1 MWPGRFIAGNSI
13 QHVLPVAKR
22 VLDNTKWPIINYA
35 IEHTSLP
42 EGVFHEH
49 MQLIKHLD
57 YHYKIAIK
65 VSSFGFDEDLIDALV
80 EKCVGKNIRVIIDA
94 EDNIHHD
101 QYQDISNHVMQKH
114 NKYIPYVVKTYQMY
128 RKDGL
133 ETLER
138 DLIDSRINNYHLGI
152 KMVRGAY
159 YHAEKKD
166 GHLFTEKHLTDE
178 SYNKGILTIGQNNV
192 NTYTILATHNFD
204 SVRLGYMYNRYAK
217 RRVFEFAH
225 LMGIQ
230 EENYQGLVDLGQK
243 INVYIPYGPYRQ
255 MLPYLTRR
263 LYENIDMIRYMK

>member
-80 EKCVGKNIRVIIDA
+80 EKFVGKNFRVIIDA

-138 DLIDSRINNYHLGI
+138 DLIDSRIKDYHLGI

-225 LMGIQ
+225 LMGMQ

>member
-65 VSSFGFDEDLIDALV
+65 VSSFGFDEDLINALV

-101 QYQDISNHVMQKH
+101 QYQDISNYIMQKH

-138 DLIDSRINNYHLGI
+138 DLIDSRIKDYHLGI

-204 SVRLGYMYNRYAK
+204 SVRLGYMYNQYAK

-225 LMGIQ
+225 LMGMQ
-230 EENYQGLVDLGQK
+230 EENYQGLVDIGQK

>member
-101 QYQDISNHVMQKH
+101 QYQHISNHVMQKH

-225 LMGIQ
+225 LMGMQ

>member
-80 EKCVGKNIRVIIDA
+80 EKCVGKNNRVIIDA

-225 LMGIQ
+225 LMGMQ

>member
-138 DLIDSRINNYHLGI
+138 DLIDSRIKDYHLGI

-204 SVRLGYMYNRYAK
+204 SVRLGYMYNQYAK

-225 LMGIQ
+225 LMGMQ

>member
-101 QYQDISNHVMQKH
+101 QYQDISNYIMQKH

-225 LMGIQ
+225 LMGMQ

>member
-101 QYQDISNHVMQKH
+101 HYQDISNYIMQKH

-204 SVRLGYMYNRYAK
+204 SVRLGYMYNQYAK

-225 LMGIQ
+225 LMGMQ

>member
-101 QYQDISNHVMQKH
+101 QYQDISNYIMQKH

-204 SVRLGYMYNRYAK
+204 SVRLGYMYNQYAK

-225 LMGIQ
+225 LMGMQ

>member
-65 VSSFGFDEDLIDALV
+65 VSSFGFDEDLINALV

-101 QYQDISNHVMQKH
+101 QYQDISNYIMQKH

-225 LMGIQ
+225 LMGMQ
-230 EENYQGLVDLGQK
+230 EENYQGLVDIGQK